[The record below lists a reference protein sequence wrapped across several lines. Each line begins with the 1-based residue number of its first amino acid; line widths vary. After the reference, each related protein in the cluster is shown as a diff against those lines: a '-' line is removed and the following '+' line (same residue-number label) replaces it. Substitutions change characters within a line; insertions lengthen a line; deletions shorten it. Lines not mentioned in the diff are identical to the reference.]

1 MTVRHLSDTE
11 IGMNKVPLL
20 ANALQRNEVF
30 EIVEI
35 HPNRVFSHVDSQNTL
50 FAV

>member
-1 MTVRHLSDTE
+1 MTIRHLSDTE

-30 EIVEI
+30 KIVEI
-35 HPNRVFSHVDSQNTL
+35 HPNHFCSHVDSQNTL
-50 FAV
+50 FTV